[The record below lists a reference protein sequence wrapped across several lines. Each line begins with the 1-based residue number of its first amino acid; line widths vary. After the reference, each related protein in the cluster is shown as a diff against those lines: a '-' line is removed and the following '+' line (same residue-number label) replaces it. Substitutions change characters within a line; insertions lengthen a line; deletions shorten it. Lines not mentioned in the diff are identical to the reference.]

1 MAGKVLKVW
10 VGINKFGDDDE
21 NDNKNGLDF

>member
-10 VGINKFGDDDE
+10 VGINKFSDDDE
-21 NDNKNGLDF
+21 NDNKTGLDF